1 MKYNFLTSFFQIEL
15 QYWLNLNY
23 LFIKKNCFLSKNK
36 VNKKLIYYQYSNII
50 RESNFY
56 YFLFNK

>member
-23 LFIKKNCFLSKNK
+23 LFIKKKFVSYPKIK
-36 VNKKLIYYQYSNII
+36 
-50 RESNFY
+50 
-56 YFLFNK
+56 